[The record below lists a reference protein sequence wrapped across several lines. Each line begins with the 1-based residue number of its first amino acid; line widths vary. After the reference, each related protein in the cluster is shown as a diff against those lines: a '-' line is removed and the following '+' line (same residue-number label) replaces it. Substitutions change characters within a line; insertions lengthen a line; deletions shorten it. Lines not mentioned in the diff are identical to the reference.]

1 MTSLLYTHADRQ
13 GHGVAFRALVIE
25 RIVLKFTNLDIRLKT
40 AKLTKITFNSC
51 IRLKKI
57 IHLAYSLR
65 PKFDLSRN
73 VAYEKN

>member
-51 IRLKKI
+51 IRLKKSYI
-57 IHLAYSLR
+57 WRTAYVQNLTS
-65 PKFDLSRN
+65 
-73 VAYEKN
+73 VVT